1 MQLHLNIKIVMMYI
15 LIGDNMK
22 KIILILICC
31 LILCGCESKTEV
43 EKLMEKNEY
52 LIVDVRSKNEY
63 NAEHL
68 VGAINIPLDELEN
81 SNLDKNKL
89 IFVYCKSGTRSNI
102 AYETLTNLGYNVYDL
117 GAISTIDLPKE

>member
-1 MQLHLNIKIVMMYI
+1 
-15 LIGDNMK
+15 MK
-22 KIILILICC
+22 KIIIGLIFC
-31 LILCGCESKTEV
+31 LVLCGCESKSEV
-43 EKLMEKNEY
+43 EKLMEENEY
-52 LIVDVRSKNEY
+52 IIVDVRTKNEY
-63 NAEHL
+63 NGEHL

-81 SNLDKNKL
+81 KNLDKDKL